1 MNNLEESNAYLELLI
16 ESIKAVKMPL
26 ISYDENGSSE
36 YVNERAF
43 AYELYRQMANRLYDD
58 VTSHN
63 CERWKEER
71 PEIVI
76 NAELYKNVG
85 ADNTEDDK
93 GRKYPDIVIHGGQH
107 NTDKQLL
114 VCEIKVEASKEK
126 MQEDLKKLRDY
137 MDNGQMSNH
146 PYCIAVFINVGSIE
160 KFYKNLLSLDTNTI
174 KKQGLFF
181 VSYDKGKV
189 QIINSTEI

>member
-26 ISYDENGSSE
+26 ISYDKNGSAE

-58 VTSHN
+58 VTSRY

-71 PEIVI
+71 PPIVI

-85 ADNTEDDK
+85 AGNTEDDK
-93 GRKYPDIVIHGGQH
+93 GRKFPDIVIHGGQH

-114 VCEIKVEASKEK
+114 ACEIKVKASRKEI
-126 MQEDLKKLRDY
+126 QEDLAKLLDY
-137 MDNGQMSNH
+137 MDKENMFNH
-146 PYCIAVFINVGSIE
+146 PYCKAVFINVGPIDKLYE
-160 KFYKNLLSLDTNTI
+160 NLQSQNINI
-174 KKQGLFF
+174 KKQGLFI
-181 VSYDKGKV
+181 VSYDEGKV
-189 QIINSTEI
+189 HIIDSMEL

>member
-26 ISYDENGSSE
+26 ISYDKNGSAE

-58 VTSHN
+58 VTSYL

-85 ADNTEDDK
+85 AGNTEDEK
-93 GRKYPDIVIHGGQH
+93 GRKFPDIVIHGGQH

-126 MQEDLKKLRDY
+126 IQEDLKKLRDY
-137 MDNGQMSNH
+137 MDNEKMFNH
-146 PYCIAVFINVGSIE
+146 PYCIAVFMNVGPIE
-160 KFYKNLLSLDTNTI
+160 KFYKNLQSPDINI
-174 KKQGLFF
+174 KKQGLFI

-189 QIINSTEI
+189 QIIESTEI

>member
-26 ISYDENGSSE
+26 ISYDKNGSAE

-63 CERWKEER
+63 CEKWKEER

-85 ADNTEDDK
+85 ADNTKDEK
-93 GRKYPDIVIHGGQH
+93 GRKFPDIVIHGGQH
-107 NTDKQLL
+107 STDKQLL
-114 VCEIKVEASKEK
+114 VCEIKVKASRKEI
-126 MQEDLKKLRDY
+126 QEDLKKLHDY
-137 MDNGQMSNH
+137 MGKKKMSNH
-146 PYCIAVFINVGSIE
+146 PYRKAVFINVGPIDKLYE
-160 KFYKNLLSLDTNTI
+160 NLHSQDI
-174 KKQGLFF
+174 KEQGLFF
-181 VSYDKGKV
+181 VSYDEGKV
-189 QIINSTEI
+189 HIIDSMEL